1 MKSGPAGQP
10 RRLRAEAAALFPGIL
25 VSVIVA
31 IAAQFISEHYGA
43 PAMLMAL
50 LLGIALNFIGEEGR
64 CAEGIAFAAKHILR
78 FGVALLG
85 ARISVEMLGKLG
97 PELVALVVC
106 AVLAT
111 VLFGAAAAWLFRGEW
126 RLAVLTAASV
136 AICGASAAMA
146 ISAVLP
152 RDKNSE
158 RNLIFTVLSV
168 TVLSTVAMIIYP
180 ILSAALGFDHRA
192 AGVFIGGTVHDVAQV
207 IGAGFSI
214 SPETGETATLVKL
227 IRVAMLGPVV
237 VIFSLALRMS
247 PHTPEKGARPPLF
260 PGFVTIFFGLAA
272 LNSLGFIAQDVQA
285 ASSGV
290 SGWALITAISAVGMK
305 TSLQKIAE
313 VGGPAI
319 ALVVAETVFIGAFV
333 LAGPALARMTRLLV
347 SLCMPFPA
355 RRCRTSPSA
364 SSPP

>member
-1 MKSGPAGQP
+1 MEVEPASLTGTLQE
-10 RRLRAEAAALFPGIL
+10 RASALFPGLL
-25 VSVIVA
+25 VSIIVA

-50 LLGIALNFIGEEGR
+50 LLGIALNFIGEEGK
-64 CAEGIAFAAKHILR
+64 CAAGVAFAAKHVLR

-85 ARISVEMLGKLG
+85 VRISVDMLSRLG
-97 PELVALVVC
+97 PGLVTLVLC

-111 VLFGAAAAWLFRGEW
+111 ILFGAAAAYFLRGEW
-126 RLAVLTAASV
+126 RLAVLTAGSV

-152 RDKNSE
+152 RDENSG
-158 RNLIFTVLSV
+158 RNLTFTVLSV
-168 TVLSTVAMIIYP
+168 TVLSTAAMIIYP
-180 ILSAALGFDHRA
+180 VLSTALGFDHRT
-192 AGVFIGGTVHDVAQV
+192 AGVFIGGTIHDVAQV

-237 VIFSLALRMS
+237 LIFSLAMRLS
-247 PHTPEKGARPPLF
+247 PHAPQKGGRPPLL
-260 PGFVTIFFGLAA
+260 PGFVTTFFVLAA
-272 LNSLGFIAQDVQA
+272 LNSTGFIPAHV
-285 ASSGV
+285 SEIGGGV
-290 SGWALITAISAVGMK
+290 SRWALVVAIAAVGMK
-305 TSLQKIAE
+305 TSLREIAG

-333 LAGPALARMTRLLV
+333 LTGLSWLAK
-347 SLCMPFPA
+347 
-355 RRCRTSPSA
+355 
-364 SSPP
+364 

>member
-1 MKSGPAGQP
+1 MTGN
-10 RRLRAEAAALFPGIL
+10 LWERASALFPGIM

-50 LLGIALNFIGEEGR
+50 LLGIALNFISEEGR
-64 CAEGIAFAAKHILR
+64 CAAGIAFTAKHVLR

-85 ARISVEMLGKLG
+85 ARISVELLGKLG
-97 PELVALVVC
+97 PELVGLVVC

-111 VLFGAAAAWLFRGEW
+111 ILFGVATAYFLRGEW
-126 RLAVLTAASV
+126 RLAVLTAGSV

-152 RDKNSE
+152 RHEDTE

-168 TVLSTVAMIIYP
+168 TVLSTIAMVIYP
-180 ILSAALGFDHRA
+180 ILSSALGFDHRV
-192 AGVFIGGTVHDVAQV
+192 AGVFIGGTIHDVAQV

-237 VIFSLALRMS
+237 LIFSLVLRLS
-247 PHTPEKGARPPLF
+247 SRAPEKGRRPPLL
-260 PGFVTIFFGLAA
+260 PGFVTIFFVLAA
-272 LNSLGFIAQDVQA
+272 LNSLGFIPANVSAAGGDV
-285 ASSGV
+285 SR
-290 SGWALITAISAVGMK
+290 WALVIAIAAVGMK

-333 LAGPALARMTRLLV
+333 LIGLHWLGQ
-347 SLCMPFPA
+347 
-355 RRCRTSPSA
+355 
-364 SSPP
+364 

>member
-1 MKSGPAGQP
+1 MEAEPASVSGTLQE
-10 RRLRAEAAALFPGIL
+10 RASALFPGIL
-25 VSVIVA
+25 VSIIVA

-64 CAEGIAFAAKHILR
+64 CAAGVAFASKQVLR

-85 ARISVEMLGKLG
+85 ARISVDMLSRLG
-97 PELVALVVC
+97 PELVTLVIG

-111 VLFGAAAAWLFRGEW
+111 ILFGVAAAYFLRGEW
-126 RLAVLTAASV
+126 RLAVLTAGSV

-146 ISAVLP
+146 ISSVLP
-152 RDKNSE
+152 RHENSE
-158 RNLIFTVLSV
+158 RNLTFTVLSV
-168 TVLSTVAMIIYP
+168 TVLSTIAMIIYP
-180 ILSAALGFDHRA
+180 ILSSALGFDHRV
-192 AGVFIGGTVHDVAQV
+192 AGVFIGGTIHDVAQV

-237 VIFSLALRMS
+237 IIFSLALRFS
-247 PHTPEKGARPPLF
+247 PLAPEKGKRPPLL
-260 PGFVTIFFGLAA
+260 PGFVTIFFALAA
-272 LNSLGFIAQDVQA
+272 LNSLGFIPQNVVA
-285 ASSGV
+285 ASNDV
-290 SGWALITAISAVGMK
+290 SRWALVIAISAVGMK
-305 TSLQKIAE
+305 TSLQRIAE

-333 LAGPALARMTRLLV
+333 LIGLQWLG
-347 SLCMPFPA
+347 
-355 RRCRTSPSA
+355 
-364 SSPP
+364 

>member
-1 MKSGPAGQP
+1 MESVLEALS
-10 RRLRAEAAALFPGIL
+10 RTLREKASALFPGIL

-50 LLGIALNFIGEEGR
+50 LLGIPLNFIGDEGL
-64 CAEGIAFAAKHILR
+64 CAEGVAFSAKHILR

-97 PELVALVVC
+97 PELVTLVIC
-106 AVLAT
+106 AVFAT
-111 VLFGAAAAWLFRGEW
+111 ILFGAAAAKLLRGEW
-126 RLAVLTAASV
+126 QLALLTAASV

-146 ISAVLP
+146 VSAVLP
-152 RDKNSE
+152 RDENSE

-168 TVLSTVAMIIYP
+168 TVLSTIAMILYP

-192 AGVFIGGTVHDVAQV
+192 AGVFIGGTIHDVAQV
-207 IGAGFSI
+207 IGAGFSV

-237 VIFSLALRMS
+237 VIFSLAMRLA
-247 PHTPEKGARPPLF
+247 PHAPEKGGGPPLL
-260 PGFVTIFFGLAA
+260 PGFVTIFFVLAA
-272 LNSLGFIAQDVQA
+272 LNSLGFIPQFVQT

-290 SGWALITAISAVGMK
+290 SRWALVIAISAVGMK

-319 ALVVAETVFIGAFV
+319 ALVVTETVFIGAFV
-333 LAGPALARMTRLLV
+333 LAGLHWLG
-347 SLCMPFPA
+347 
-355 RRCRTSPSA
+355 
-364 SSPP
+364 